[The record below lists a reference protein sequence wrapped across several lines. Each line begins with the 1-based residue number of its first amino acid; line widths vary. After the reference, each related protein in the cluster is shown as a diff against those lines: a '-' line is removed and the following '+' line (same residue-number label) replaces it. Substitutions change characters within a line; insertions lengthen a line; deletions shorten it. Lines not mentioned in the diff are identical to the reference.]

1 MFNSVKRPIALA
13 VAGVFLLSACATNP
27 DGSFKLDERAT
38 GALIGAAA
46 GCAIG
51 AAAKGSQGC
60 LAGAVIG
67 ATAGFLIAWYFE
79 SKKIAD
85 AGQVNSEYENQVK
98 AQAKTKG
105 KSKGKEAQI
114 EAVVPKNDVIPA
126 KFESKV
132 QTAALDASGQKEVQI
147 TANTD
152 LVGYGDKVPEVHQKY
167 AIYDENNKLVEEKS
181 EKLTAVDG
189 AGRYETNSKF
199 KLPADAKGKNYTVK
213 TALVSNGKTYKENA
227 YKVSLLDG
235 QMQFA
240 TLY

>member
-1 MFNSVKRPIALA
+1 MFNSVKRPVALA
-13 VAGVFLLSACATNP
+13 VASAFLLSACATNP
-27 DGSFKLDERAT
+27 DGSYRLDERAT

-51 AAAKGSQGC
+51 AAAKGSKGC
-60 LAGAVIG
+60 LAGAVVG

-85 AGQVNSEYENQVK
+85 GKQVNSEYENQIKV
-98 AQAKTKG
+98 QAKG
-105 KSKGKEAQI
+105 KAKDRDQQI
-114 EAVVPKNDVIPA
+114 AAAIPRNDVIPA

-132 QTAALDASGQKEVQI
+132 QTAAPDASGQKEVQI

-152 LVGYGDKVPEVHQKY
+152 LVGYGDKVPEVQQKY
-167 AIYDENNKLVEEKS
+167 AIYDENNKLVEEKT
-181 EKLTAVDG
+181 EKLAAVDG
-189 AGRYETNSKF
+189 AGRYQTNSKF

-213 TALVSNGKTYKENA
+213 TTLVSNGKTYKENA
-227 YKVSLLDG
+227 YKVTVLDG

-240 TLY
+240 ALY

>member
-13 VAGVFLLSACATNP
+13 VASVFLFSACATNP
-27 DGSFKLDERAT
+27 DGSYKLDDRAA

-85 AGQVNSEYENQVK
+85 AQQVNSEYEKQVK
-98 AQAKTKG
+98 TQAKG
-105 KSKGKEAQI
+105 KAKDKDQQI
-114 EAVVPKNDVIPA
+114 ATALPKNDVIPA

-132 QTAALDASGQKEVQI
+132 QTAAPDASGQKEVQI

-152 LVGYGDKVPEVHQKY
+152 LVGYGDKVPEVQQKY
-167 AIYDENNKLVEEKS
+167 AIYDENNKLVEEKT
-181 EKLTAVDG
+181 EKLAAVDG
-189 AGRYETNSKF
+189 AGRYQTNSKF

-213 TALVSNGKTYKENA
+213 TALVSNGKTYQENA
-227 YKVSLLDG
+227 YKVTVLDG
-235 QMQFA
+235 QLQFA
-240 TLY
+240 ALY

>member
-85 AGQVNSEYENQVK
+85 ARVVNGEYE
-98 AQAKTKG
+98 AQAREQAKA
-105 KSKGKEAQI
+105 SKGKKGKDQPI
-114 EAVVPKNDVIPA
+114 ETVVPKNDVIPV

-132 QTAALDASGQKEVQI
+132 QTAAPDASGQKEVQI

-152 LVGYGDKVPEVHQKY
+152 LVGYGDKVPEVQQKY
-167 AIYDENNKLVEEKS
+167 AIYDENNKLVEEKT
-181 EKLTAVDG
+181 EKVAAVDG
-189 AGRYETNSKF
+189 AGRYQTSSKF

-227 YKVSLLDG
+227 YKVTVLDG
-235 QMQFA
+235 QLQFA
-240 TLY
+240 ALY